1 MFFSFIFT
9 LFNWKIAIQ
18 AVENRSKGR
27 ADLAIDEFFGFQLK
41 SDSKFV
47 RVQVRFVLKLRAL
60 CDIENQNIFY
70 ISIG

>member
-1 MFFSFIFT
+1 M
-9 LFNWKIAIQ
+9 
-18 AVENRSKGR
+18 ENRSKGR
-27 ADLAIDEFFGFQLK
+27 ADLAIDEFFRFQLK

-60 CDIENQNIFY
+60 CDIQNQNIFY